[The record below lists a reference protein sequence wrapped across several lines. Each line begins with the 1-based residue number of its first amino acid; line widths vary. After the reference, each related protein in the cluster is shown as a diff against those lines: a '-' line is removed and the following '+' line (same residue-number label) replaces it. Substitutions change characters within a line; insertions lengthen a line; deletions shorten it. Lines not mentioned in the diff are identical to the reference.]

1 MKAGLPVEI
10 ALDVRPG
17 EVFPGVVESIS
28 WGVDVDETTAATGL
42 PTIRPPTGWLREAQR
57 FPVRIRFETEAYPKG
72 IRYGAQASVVVY
84 TGDNA
89 VMDALAWLWI
99 RAASWLSYLY

>member
-17 EVFPGVVESIS
+17 EVFPGVVESLG
-28 WGVDVDETTAATGL
+28 WGVDVGEATAPSGL

-57 FPVRIRFETEAYPKG
+57 FSVRTRFETEGNPKG
-72 IRYGAQASVVVY
+72 IRYGSQASVIVY

-89 VMDALAWLWI
+89 IMDALGRLWI
-99 RAASWLSYLY
+99 RAVSWLSYLY